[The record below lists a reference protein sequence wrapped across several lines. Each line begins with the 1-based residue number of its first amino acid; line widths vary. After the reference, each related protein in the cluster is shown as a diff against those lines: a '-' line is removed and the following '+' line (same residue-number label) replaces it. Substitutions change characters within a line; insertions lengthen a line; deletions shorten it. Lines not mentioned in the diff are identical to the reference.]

1 MSESLKFSLTHA
13 FIQSAIVLPDLWY
26 TPPWNIDPD
35 LMLHHTSP
43 KIQSAHYLFLSYILI
58 DTFKHYN
65 TLKYDEY
72 FHHIMTFIGVS
83 TSLSIVPHYIGYF
96 CLANEFST
104 IFLHLRHY
112 VKYKFLCKVL
122 FLITF
127 TIFRMLLNLYLLY
140 WTVKHIGFGIP
151 LIAQVIS
158 YSINVWW
165 YRRILKI
172 AFNYKK

>member
-26 TPPWNIDPD
+26 NPPWSIDPRI
-35 LMLHHTSP
+35 MLYHTSF
-43 KIQSAHYLFLSYILI
+43 KIQFAHYLFLFYILF
-58 DTFKHYN
+58 DTFKNYK

-83 TSLSIVPHYIGYF
+83 TSLKIGPHYIGYF
-96 CLANEFST
+96 CLANEVST

-127 TIFRMLLNLYLLY
+127 TIFRIFLNLYLLY
-140 WTVKHIGFGIP
+140 WTVKNIGIGIP
-151 LIAQVIS
+151 LFVQMIP
-158 YSINVWW
+158 YSINIWW
-165 YRRILKI
+165 YKRILKI
-172 AFNYKK
+172 AFSYKK